1 MIINSNMMGV
11 TGGVSNA
18 DFVRNAQHVGMQKTN
33 GVKADNEEPKNT
45 QSSDSVSISF
55 NQQTEESK
63 ETGKSQENGKANSAS
78 STGTAK
84 ETDQTQNAGQAKDS
98 SSAKENNSTPI
109 NLGSSSSPAAGE
121 LDFNEG
127 AIGSNLLSGETSGE
141 TSTSTDLVPVNG
153 GSGNG
158 GSGSTALVPV
168 TDGPGTALVPVGDS
182 CTDVIPVVAGEVVED
197 GEVDFDSGMP
207 GSNVSGTEGSSTE
220 STGTTSTVDDMQA
233 QLEQQAKDLEALK
246 ALQSSWEQIEAAWVE
261 MMTAREKHM
270 AEMWKMIQDTQN
282 AIYEIFQQTIQAEA
296 ATRDRV
302 FMGWDMAING
312 GR

>member
-11 TGGVSNA
+11 TGGVSHS

-33 GVKADNEEPKNT
+33 GVKTEHEEPKNT

-78 STGTAK
+78 NTGTTQG
-84 ETDQTQNAGQAKDS
+84 TDQTQNADQAKNS

-127 AIGSNLLSGETSGE
+127 AIGSNLLGGETSGE
-141 TSTSTDLVPVNG
+141 TSTCTDLVPVNG

-158 GSGSTALVPV
+158 GSGSTDLVPV
-168 TDGPGTALVPVGDS
+168 TGGPSTEIVPVGDS
-182 CTDVIPVVAGEVVED
+182 STEVIPVVEGEVVDD
-197 GEVDFDSGMP
+197 GSVDFNQGMP
-207 GSNVSGTEGSSTE
+207 GSTTETTESAASST
-220 STGTTSTVDDMQA
+220 DNLKA
-233 QLEQQAKDLEALK
+233 QLEQQAKDLESLKELQAL
-246 ALQSSWEQIEAAWVE
+246 WDQIDAAWTE
-261 MMTAREKHM
+261 IMTAREKHM

-282 AIYEIFQQTIQAEA
+282 SIYEMFQQTIQAEA

-302 FMGWDMAING
+302 FMGWDMVING
-312 GR
+312 GGR

>member
-1 MIINSNMMGV
+1 MTINTGMMGI
-11 TGGVSNA
+11 TGGVSHA

-33 GVKADNEEPKNT
+33 GIKSENEET
-45 QSSDSVSISF
+45 QQASSDSVSISF
-55 NQQTEESK
+55 SSQAEESK
-63 ETGKSQENGKANSAS
+63 ESKDTKESGKANSS
-78 STGTAK
+78 SQT
-84 ETDQTQNAGQAKDS
+84 ETTQGSDKTQNAGQTQSSKENSSGTVTVDLSS
-98 SSAKENNSTPI
+98 SSAPT
-109 NLGSSSSPAAGE
+109 AGE

-127 AIGSNLLSGETSGE
+127 AIGSNLLSGETSSE
-141 TSTSTDLVPVNG
+141 TSTALVPADG

-182 CTDVIPVVAGEVVED
+182 CTDVIPVVEGEVVED

>member
-158 GSGSTALVPV
+158 GSGSTALVSV

-182 CTDVIPVVAGEVVED
+182 CTDVIPVVEGEVVED
-197 GEVDFDSGMP
+197 GTVDFNEGMP
-207 GSNVSGTEGSSTE
+207 GADTE
-220 STGTTSTVDDMQA
+220 SATSSVEDMQA
-233 QLEQQAKDLEALK
+233 QLDQQVKDLEAFK

-282 AIYEIFQQTIQAEA
+282 AIYEMFQQTIQAEA